1 MTRNRIWR
9 TVQNSTWLLGG
20 VAMLAVAFFLWI
32 GLQIHQRT
40 TVEKELKAKDTP
52 VEPAKVQFS
61 HLLGMMTDMVPELDL
76 NQNVSTGERTTEFR
90 GASFVKSQSGNW
102 TVQVM
107 SVSQEDI
114 IKSYLDRRADRRKFF
129 YMRSQQPDRSER
141 YILVYD
147 SFPSVDKALSASKT
161 VNFDLPTSVKAYPVR
176 FSEFKSSI
184 TDDTGSEDTITNLS
198 RAAQVYQVRLRA
210 VPVPVERPVAPAVNA
225 SAGFNAGGSNT
236 ASSNAGG
243 FNTGGSNTASSNIGA
258 SNTGTANTAGSN
270 AGMQRPAAPGAVA
283 NPALRPAVNGSAAST
298 VNPARPP
305 ATGAASTENN
315 PASTAP
321 IVDPFN

>member
-40 TVEKELKAKDTP
+40 TVEKELKAKDAP

-61 HLLGMMTDMVPELDL
+61 PLLGMMTDMVPELDL

-225 SAGFNAGGSNT
+225 SNGFNAGGSNT

-243 FNTGGSNTASSNIGA
+243 FNTGTA
-258 SNTGTANTAGSN
+258 NTGAANTAGSN